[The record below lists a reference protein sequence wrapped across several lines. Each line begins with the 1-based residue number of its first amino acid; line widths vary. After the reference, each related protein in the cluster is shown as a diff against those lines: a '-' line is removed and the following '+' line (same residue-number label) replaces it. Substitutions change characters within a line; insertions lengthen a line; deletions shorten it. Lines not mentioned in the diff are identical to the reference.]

1 MNETSS
7 ATSAGNPT
15 EAEEDVHVLAPGT
28 IVVVVDPL
36 CGWCW
41 GAAPAVAKLAQNPA
55 TPVELVASGLFIGD
69 REMTAEFAE
78 YAWKNDQRIRALT
91 GQTFSE
97 AYREKVLGRLDGK
110 FDSGPATLGL
120 TAVQLR
126 EPEKA
131 VAVLHALQAAR
142 WVDGRDVTDPAVV
155 ASVLAEADVTPD
167 TVAAFEAEDETVIET
182 LNLRATFARDLMVR
196 LGARGVPML
205 ARVTDKGVDRIDSR
219 WLFEDVDNIVLRA
232 TSPSGAA

>member
-1 MNETSS
+1 MNETPIET
-7 ATSAGNPT
+7 AD
-15 EAEEDVHVLAPGT
+15 EADDDVQVLAPGT
-28 IVVVVDPL
+28 IVVIVDPL

-41 GAAPAVAKLAQNPA
+41 GAAPAVAQLAENPA

-78 YAWKNDQRIRALT
+78 YAWKNDQRIRDIT

-155 ASVLAEADVTPD
+155 AAVLAEAGVTPD
-167 TVAAFEAEDETVIET
+167 TVAAFEAEDEAVIEA
-182 LNLRATFARDLMVR
+182 LNLRATFARDLMAR
-196 LGARGVPML
+196 LGARGVPTI

-219 WLFEDVDNIVLRA
+219 WLFEDVANVVMHA
-232 TSPSGAA
+232 TAPAGAA